1 MGAAGAAILAL
12 ANRKL
17 TWSVLKHSCYDT
29 LKTTAMVMMLFIGG
43 KFFSTVFLSMGG
55 GDVVAD
61 VLVAHKAEL
70 PWGRGK
76 RRAPRKRED
85 FDAACRFLRDRD
97 TDDDLESLSAILD
110 SVELAPLPP
119 QKPLPVH
126 RVTFFRGRQVLSVDG
141 VRMALPMGRELAFLT
156 LLAERRWRGEV
167 TPRFEHE
174 IDWKN
179 AVDQLRKRIR
189 RATGR
194 SLLRAVVLTA
204 LPPVGGYRL
213 TPGVRV
219 RRD

>member
-1 MGAAGAAILAL
+1 MGAVPWMAWREALRAGI
-12 ANRKL
+12 
-17 TWSVLKHSCYDT
+17 
-29 LKTTAMVMMLFIGG
+29 
-43 KFFSTVFLSMGG
+43 
-55 GDVVAD
+55 DVVAD

-85 FDAACRFLRDRD
+85 FDAVCRFLRDRD
-97 TDDDLESLSAILD
+97 TDEDLESLSAILD